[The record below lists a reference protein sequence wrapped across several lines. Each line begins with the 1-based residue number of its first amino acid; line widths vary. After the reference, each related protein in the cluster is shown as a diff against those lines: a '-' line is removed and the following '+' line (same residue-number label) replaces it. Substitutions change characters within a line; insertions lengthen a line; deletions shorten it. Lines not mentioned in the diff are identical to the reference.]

1 MSTSRASRLPKRVD
15 RRSAGIECNG
25 CERVF
30 ATQFAYD
37 QHRRSGYLR
46 GTACYAV
53 PDTNRTNLYI
63 HRRPD
68 MSTAVWSGA
77 SRTALE
83 VKCTTGEWKTRTCS
97 FVHVAAYFVLECILN
112 IFLHIEFLCH
122 PAYPH
127 AGRPGARNIFR
138 QILHFLEKKP
148 YKKCKSTYDA
158 YYLTYSAYLH
168 TKTGG
173 VYMK

>member
-1 MSTSRASRLPKRVD
+1 MAANGFSQLSLHMTNTGEVGICAELRVMQCP
-15 RRSAGIECNG
+15 IQTEPTC
-25 CERVF
+25 
-30 ATQFAYD
+30 
-37 QHRRSGYLR
+37 
-46 GTACYAV
+46 
-53 PDTNRTNLYI
+53 I
-63 HRRPD
+63 HIGDLTCPRPY
-68 MSTAVWSGA
+68 WSGA

-83 VKCTTGEWKTRTCS
+83 VKCTTGAWKTRTCS